1 MARLT
6 YPHMQRRNEKANNY
20 RAASIQFKSK
30 LVVQETVRSCTT
42 HCSQCLLPLYVS
54 DRATDVP
61 VTHTSMF
68 GCPFSK
74 DLIKMFRGYTDK
86 ERDDLVMKYNVRWD
100 ISPQVL

>member
-6 YPHMQRRNEKANNY
+6 FPIMQHRIEK
-20 RAASIQFKSK
+20 SIFNRTSLKSK

-54 DRATDVP
+54 DMAADMP
-61 VTHTSMF
+61 VMHTSKF

-74 DLIKMFRGYTDK
+74 ELIKSFRGYTDK
-86 ERDDLVMKYNVRWD
+86 ERDDLVTEYNVRWG
-100 ISPQVL
+100 ILPHVL

>member
-1 MARLT
+1 MKTKGIYTVTTAV
-6 YPHMQRRNEKANNY
+6 
-20 RAASIQFKSK
+20 KSK
-30 LVVQETVRSCTT
+30 PLVNETVRSCTT

-74 DLIKMFRGYTDK
+74 DLITSFSGSTDK
-86 ERDDLVMKYNVRWD
+86 ERAR
-100 ISPQVL
+100 